1 MPPRKPYHRDELERL
16 AAQIVDGNVDNGA
29 FSSLTTHNAM
39 AWIMALGHISD
50 IDPRMDQAVTPKKQR
65 EIAVENLR
73 LGLWDVQRSVEK
85 KSTVPRTNFYQDS
98 ITSSLISLIPRPRI
112 ST

>member
-85 KSTVPRTNFYQDS
+85 KSAVSQDS